1 MLSDKPIY
9 YTSTRE
15 HDGEK
20 CESMYSKNLKLNRL
34 SYHFN
39 FLLSPNIFEKGILTR
54 LVMDIAYRQILET
67 LQITV

>member
-20 CESMYSKNLKLNRL
+20 CESMYEFKEFKAKS
-34 SYHFN
+34 
-39 FLLSPNIFEKGILTR
+39 
-54 LVMDIAYRQILET
+54 
-67 LQITV
+67 TVIPF